1 MKNFVTRASISTM
14 FCFIWVS
21 FSLSAFAASVFE
33 EGFNAGLAACPTCQ
47 ICQTQTCQICQICPP
62 DRYNDG
68 YNAGITSCPIM
79 PDRYQE
85 GYEIGGMEG
94 RMRCQNNPAECGLHS
109 PAEIDQAKYEA
120 MMQCRNDP
128 ASCGIF
134 TDMTDATQN
143 AIKDYCA
150 EDPSRCFDQLTT
162 VPDYIDETYCDNKT
176 KNCYSENGLYLSTV
190 YSEYDTNTPFVKDVQ
205 MDILMGGQNLLF
217 LLRKME
223 FVY

>member
-1 MKNFVTRASISTM
+1 MKNFITRASISTM
-14 FCFIWVS
+14 FGFVWIF

-47 ICQTQTCQICQICPP
+47 TCPTCPS

-68 YNAGITSCPIM
+68 YNAGAASCPTT

-85 GYEIGGMEG
+85 GYDAGQSTCPPAPVCQDNFSVGYDVGQSEGIEKG
-94 RMRCQNNPAECGLHS
+94 RMQGMNQCQ
-109 PAEIDQAKYEA
+109 
-120 MMQCRNDP
+120 NDP

-134 TDMTDATQN
+134 FEVTDATQN

-150 EDPSRCFDQLTT
+150 EDPSRCFDQITT
-162 VPDYIDETYCDNKT
+162 VPYDPIDETYCDNKT
-176 KNCYSENGLYLSTV
+176 KNCFSLENGLYLSTV
-190 YSEYDTNTPFVKDVQ
+190 YSEDDTNTPFVKDVQ

-217 LLRKME
+217 LLRKMKP
-223 FVY
+223 VY

>member
-1 MKNFVTRASISTM
+1 MKNFITRASISTM
-14 FCFIWVS
+14 FGFIWVS

-33 EGFNAGLAACPTCQ
+33 EGFNAGLAACPTCE
-47 ICQTQTCQICQICPP
+47 TCPTCPP

-68 YNAGITSCPIM
+68 YNAGITSCPIT
-79 PDRYQE
+79 PDMYNE
-85 GYEIGGMEG
+85 GYNAGQSTCQVCPPAPVCQDNFSVGYDVGQSEGVEEG
-94 RMRCQNNPAECGLHS
+94 RMQGMELCQ
-109 PAEIDQAKYEA
+109 
-120 MMQCRNDP
+120 NDP
-128 ASCGIF
+128 AACGIF
-134 TDMTDATQN
+134 FEVTEANQN

-176 KNCYSENGLYLSTV
+176 KNCFSFENGLYLSSV
-190 YSEYDTNTPFVKDVQ
+190 YDEYDTNTPFVKDVQ